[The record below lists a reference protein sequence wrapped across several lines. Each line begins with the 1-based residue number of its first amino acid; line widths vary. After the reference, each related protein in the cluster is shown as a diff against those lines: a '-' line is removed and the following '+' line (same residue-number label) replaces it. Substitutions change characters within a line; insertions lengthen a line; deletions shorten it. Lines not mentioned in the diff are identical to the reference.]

1 MMADT
6 AARERYKVSIDIGGT
21 FTDVVSMRESD
32 GLIRVIKVSSTPDD
46 PSRAFLQGIR
56 ELSERL
62 DIRPSDISCLIH
74 GSTVGCNAVVQG
86 RLPKTALVTT
96 EGFRDVLEIARMLR
110 PASYDLHFSKAR
122 LLVPRH
128 LRFEAA
134 ERIGAGGEIVKALTE
149 EELRRIVNEVK
160 DSGAKAV
167 AVSCLFSFINPEHER
182 AIGEALRR
190 GIPGCQ
196 VCLSCEVN
204 PIFREYERTC
214 VTVLNAALVNVM
226 STYLEKIHAGLREM
240 GCAAPLYI
248 MRQDGGYMGSAV
260 AQTMPVQAL
269 VSGPTG
275 GALMANYLGHLTG
288 NMDVVSLDVGGT
300 TADVCMTT
308 DGEIQIADSLQVG
321 GYPLSMRSI
330 EVNAVGA
337 GGGSIAWVDSGGFLH
352 VGPDSAGSNP
362 GPIAYGL
369 GGKNVTLTDANLA
382 LGRLESGSL
391 LNGDMTIDAKLAGE
405 AVAEFARTIGMSAE
419 EAAEGIVKIAVA
431 NMAKGIRVISVE
443 RGFDLRDFTLVPFGG
458 GGAMYASE
466 IARELGIPRVIIPR
480 HPGTG
485 SAFGLL
491 TSDLRHVA
499 SRSFVSSVEAE
510 KAKELQALAEE
521 LTAGVL
527 KTMKEEG
534 HEAKEVALSATA
546 DFRYKGQSYEIPV
559 PVMVPINGET
569 LKEAVGQFH
578 CLYEVRYGHCNR
590 SHVVEIVNL
599 HIAGVASIGRAKL
612 KKIPEGAG
620 AKQAV
625 VGSRYVVFQGQRY
638 KTAVYQRERLGA
650 GDGITGP
657 AVISEYDSTT
667 ILWPGDEVRVDGYG
681 NLVLN
686 CKKAENVF

>member
-1 MMADT
+1 MSVMAVRD
-6 AARERYKVSIDIGGT
+6 RYKVSIDIGGT
-21 FTDVVSMRESD
+21 FTDVVTMRERD
-32 GLIRVIKVSSTPDD
+32 GLIQVIKVSSTPDD

-56 ELSERL
+56 ELSRRL
-62 DIRPSDISCLIH
+62 DIRPADISCLIH

-86 RLPKTALVTT
+86 KLPRTALVTT
-96 EGFRDVLEIARMLR
+96 KGFRDVLEIARMLR
-110 PASYDLHFSKAR
+110 PSSYDLHFSKAR

-128 LRFEAA
+128 LRFEAE
-134 ERIGAGGEIVKALTE
+134 ERIGAGGEVVTPLTC
-149 EELRRIVNEVK
+149 EELRRIVSEVK
-160 DSGAKAV
+160 ASGAEAV
-167 AVSCLFSFINPEHER
+167 AVSCLFSFLNPEHER
-182 AIGEALRR
+182 AIGEALRE
-190 GIPGCQ
+190 GLPGCRI
-196 VCLSCEVN
+196 CLSCEVN

-226 STYLEKIHAGLREM
+226 STYLEKIHIGLRKM
-240 GCAAPLYI
+240 GCPAPLYI
-248 MRQDGGYMGSAV
+248 MRQDGGYMGSAM

-275 GALMANYLGHLTG
+275 GALMANYLGRLTG
-288 NMDVVSLDVGGT
+288 SRDVVSLDVGGT

-308 DGEIQIADSLQVG
+308 NGEIQIADSLQVG

-337 GGGSIAWVDSGGFLH
+337 GGGSIAWVDTGGFLH

-369 GGKNVTLTDANLA
+369 GGKHVTLTDANLA
-382 LGRLESGSL
+382 LGRLESDSL
-391 LNGDMTIDAKLAGE
+391 LNGGMRLDAKLAE
-405 AVAEFARTIGMSAE
+405 KAVADFAQTIGMKPE

-466 IARELGIPRVIIPR
+466 IAKELGIPKVVIPR

-499 SRSFVSSVEAE
+499 SRSFVSSVDENRAD
-510 KAKELQALAEE
+510 ELLALTAE
-521 LTAGVL
+521 LTSRVL
-527 KTMKEEG
+527 ETMKEEG
-534 HEAKEVALSATA
+534 HEPDEVTLSAIA
-546 DFRYKGQSYEIPV
+546 DFRYRGQSYEIPV
-559 PVMVPINGET
+559 PLPIPMDDGALCGAAE
-569 LKEAVGQFH
+569 EFH
-578 CLYEVRYGHCNR
+578 RLYETRYGHCSR
-590 SHVVEIVNL
+590 GHTVEMVNL
-599 HIAGVASIGRAKL
+599 HIAGVTSIGRAEL
-612 KKIPEGAG
+612 EKIPKGTGAEKAALG
-620 AKQAV
+620 TR
-625 VGSRYVVFQGQRY
+625 SVVFGKKRY
-638 KTAVYQRERLGA
+638 ETAVYQRERLGA
-650 GDGITGP
+650 GDELSGP

-667 ILWPGDEVRVDGYG
+667 ILWPGDKVWVDEYG

-686 CKKAENVF
+686 

>member
-1 MMADT
+1 MMANT
-6 AARERYKVSIDIGGT
+6 IVRERYKVSIDIGGT
-21 FTDVVSMRESD
+21 FTDIVAMREQD
-32 GLIRVIKVSSTPDD
+32 GFIQVIKVSSTPDD
-46 PSRAFLQGIR
+46 PSRAFLQGLK
-56 ELSERL
+56 ELSDRL
-62 DIRPSDISCLIH
+62 GILPTDISCLIH
-74 GSTVGCNAVVQG
+74 GSTAGCNAVVQG

-96 EGFRDVLEIARMLR
+96 EGFRDVLEIARMIR

-134 ERIGAGGEIVKALTE
+134 ERIGARGEIVKSLTD
-149 EELRRIVNEVK
+149 EELQRLVKEVRN
-160 DSGAKAV
+160 SGAEAV
-167 AVSCLFSFINPEHER
+167 AVSCLFSFIRPEHER
-182 AIGEALRR
+182 AIGEALRK

-196 VCLSCEVN
+196 ICLSCEVN

-214 VTVLNAALVNVM
+214 VTVLNAALVKVM
-226 STYLEKIHAGLREM
+226 STYLEKIHIGLREM
-240 GCAAPLYI
+240 GCEAPLYI
-248 MRQDGGYMGSAV
+248 MRQDGGYMGSAL

-275 GALMANYLGHLTG
+275 GALMANYLGHLSN

-308 DGEIQIADSLQVG
+308 GGELQIADSLQVG

-337 GGGSIAWVDSGGFLH
+337 GGGSIAWVDTGGFLH
-352 VGPDSAGSNP
+352 VGPDSAGANP

-369 GGKNVTLTDANLA
+369 GGKDITLTDANLA

-391 LNGDMTIDAKLAGE
+391 LGGGMTLDVELARK
-405 AVAEFARTIGMSAE
+405 AMAEFAQTIGMNTE

-466 IARELGIPRVIIPR
+466 IARELGILQIMIPR

-499 SRSFVSSVEAE
+499 SRSCVAAIDESRE
-510 KAKELQALAEE
+510 KGLQELAEE
-521 LTAGVL
+521 LTVSVL
-527 KTMKEEG
+527 QTMKEEG
-534 HEAKEVALSATA
+534 HEAHEVTLNAVA
-546 DFRYKGQSYEIPV
+546 DFRYLGQSYEIPV
-559 PVMVPINGET
+559 PLSVPIDKET
-569 LKEAVGQFH
+569 LKEAVRQYH
-578 CLYEVRYGHCNR
+578 HLYEVCYGHCNR
-590 SHVVEIVNL
+590 SHAVEIVNL
-599 HIAGVASIGRAKL
+599 HISGTASIGRAKL
-612 KKIPEGAG
+612 ERIEKGAG
-620 AKQAV
+620 AQQAMS
-625 VGSRYVVFQGQRY
+625 GFREVVFHGEHYR
-638 KTAVYQRERLGA
+638 TAVYQRERLGA
-650 GDGITGP
+650 GDEIVGP

-667 ILWPGDEVRVDGYG
+667 ILWPEDAVRVDEYG
-681 NLVLN
+681 NLVIRY
-686 CKKAENVF
+686 K